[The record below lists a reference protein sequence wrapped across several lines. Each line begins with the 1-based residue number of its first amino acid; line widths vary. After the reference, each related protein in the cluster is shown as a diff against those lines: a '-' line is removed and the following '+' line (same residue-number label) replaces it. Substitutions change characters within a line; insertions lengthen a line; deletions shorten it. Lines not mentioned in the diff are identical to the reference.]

1 MFINIFQMTI
11 TLYCSFLIKPE
22 ENCKKHIS
30 QILKTHF
37 YFSDRCI
44 HKTMIKVL
52 HSQYVIFLQLD
63 AKWLRKTQ
71 CAYIANINVFFLD
84 RQFYKTVHG
93 LAKSSILSFSYQ
105 HDFKEMIS
113 FMIKIIHKRL

>member
-11 TLYCSFLIKPE
+11 TLYCSFLIKLE

-52 HSQYVIFLQLD
+52 HSQ
-63 AKWLRKTQ
+63 
-71 CAYIANINVFFLD
+71 CYILAIRCKMVEKDSMCLYCK
-84 RQFYKTVHG
+84 YKC
-93 LAKSSILSFSYQ
+93 ILF
-105 HDFKEMIS
+105 
-113 FMIKIIHKRL
+113 R